1 MSSTKQRALG
11 SAMSGSPYWT
21 WYTRD
26 VLADEIDEDPASANE
41 LDEPRGEMDYWYRK
55 HASAHITSLQGS
67 NARLIERIRQIEQ
80 DLLTEQACRKIAETA
95 NEAMAKR
102 IADVGA
108 AAKWLRDN
116 VEFLQITPAT
126 VVAYDSGRG
135 LEDGCEVCRG
145 QLASDTGE
153 AFCDALI
160 ELAKRGGGA

>member
-1 MSSTKQRALG
+1 MKCEVCD
-11 SAMSGSPYWT
+11 T
-21 WYTRD
+21 W
-26 VLADEIDEDPASANE
+26 
-41 LDEPRGEMDYWYRK
+41 
-55 HASAHITSLQGS
+55 
-67 NARLIERIRQIEQ
+67 IRQLEQ
-80 DLLTEQACRKIAETA
+80 DLLTARGCLKIAETA
-95 NEAMAKR
+95 NEAMTKR

-153 AFCDALI
+153 AFFDALI
-160 ELAKRGGGA
+160 ELAQRGGGA